1 MYLSR
6 VLYNDAPVKSRRR
19 NIVSNTHVFRLCEH
33 ILMDIGVSTNHMML
47 TFLVLLKKCASV
59 WYYNSVFLRT
69 VIYYLFP
76 ISCKQIFKI

>member
-33 ILMDIGVSTNHMML
+33 ILMDIGVSLKFNKPHDVNISSPIEEMCKCMILQQCILTNRH
-47 TFLVLLKKCASV
+47 LL
-59 WYYNSVFLRT
+59 L
-69 VIYYLFP
+69 IPHIL
-76 ISCKQIFKI
+76 